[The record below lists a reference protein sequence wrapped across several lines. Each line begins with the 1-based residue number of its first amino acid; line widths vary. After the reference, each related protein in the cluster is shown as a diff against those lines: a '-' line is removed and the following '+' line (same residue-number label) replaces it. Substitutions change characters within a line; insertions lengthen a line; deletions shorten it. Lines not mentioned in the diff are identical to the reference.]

1 MKNKALK
8 ITLAIISLL
17 LVVITILNN
26 LHEQK
31 KEELYQGVMLK
42 TKISNNYQ
50 ILSIINQNLKED
62 IINLK
67 ILANESISGN
77 KELIEK
83 YTEITS
89 QQNQNIELAKRN
101 EAEITELLNQF
112 LVLRKKDNFYSYTLT
127 ISVIVNAFLGIL
139 LVIKESQN
147 KN

>member
-1 MKNKALK
+1 
-8 ITLAIISLL
+8 
-17 LVVITILNN
+17 
-26 LHEQK
+26 
-31 KEELYQGVMLK
+31 MLK